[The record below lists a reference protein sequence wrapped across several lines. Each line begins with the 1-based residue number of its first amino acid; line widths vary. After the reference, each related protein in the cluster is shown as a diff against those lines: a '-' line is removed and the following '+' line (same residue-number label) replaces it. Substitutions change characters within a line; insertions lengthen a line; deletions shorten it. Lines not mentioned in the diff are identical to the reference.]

1 MDLSARRRFDRSLQI
16 CVDTYAL
23 KASRRNAWTARSR
36 LLLAKRITNSPLSL
50 LTCFYSSRRRA
61 KRADPGRDSMTGKIR
76 LAELQLAIMNVL
88 WDQGEVT
95 VAQVRQSLKAADRP
109 LAHTTI
115 ATMLS
120 RMETERHVEHRSEGR
135 ANIYRP
141 LLRREAVSRTM
152 VSDLASR
159 LFGGDV
165 TQMVA
170 HLLADTD
177 VTPEEIVRLKRLVR
191 DKEKEVN
198 DGQ

>member
-1 MDLSARRRFDRSLQI
+1 
-16 CVDTYAL
+16 
-23 KASRRNAWTARSR
+23 
-36 LLLAKRITNSPLSL
+36 
-50 LTCFYSSRRRA
+50 
-61 KRADPGRDSMTGKIR
+61 MTGQVR

-88 WDQGEVT
+88 WDEGEAT
-95 VAQVRQSLKAADRP
+95 VAQVRESLEQAERP

-120 RMETERHVEHRSEGR
+120 RMETEGHLEHRSEGR

-141 LLRREAVSRTM
+141 LLRREEVSRSM

-159 LFGGDV
+159 LFRGDV

-170 HLLADTD
+170 HLLAESD
-177 VTPEEIVRLKRLVR
+177 VTPEEIARLKKLVR
-191 DKEKEVN
+191 EKEREVK

>member
-1 MDLSARRRFDRSLQI
+1 
-16 CVDTYAL
+16 
-23 KASRRNAWTARSR
+23 
-36 LLLAKRITNSPLSL
+36 
-50 LTCFYSSRRRA
+50 
-61 KRADPGRDSMTGKIR
+61 MTGQVR

-88 WDQGEVT
+88 WDEGEAT
-95 VAQVRQSLKAADRP
+95 VAQVRESLEAADRP

-120 RMETERHVEHRSEGR
+120 RMETEGHVEHRSEGR

-141 LLRREAVSRTM
+141 LLRRDEVSRTM

-170 HLLADTD
+170 HLLADSE
-177 VTPEEIVRLKRLVR
+177 VTPEEISRLKKLVR
-191 DKEKEVN
+191 EKEKEVR

>member
-1 MDLSARRRFDRSLQI
+1 
-16 CVDTYAL
+16 
-23 KASRRNAWTARSR
+23 
-36 LLLAKRITNSPLSL
+36 
-50 LTCFYSSRRRA
+50 
-61 KRADPGRDSMTGKIR
+61 
-76 LAELQLAIMNVL
+76 MNVL
-88 WDQGEVT
+88 WDAGEAT
-95 VAQVRQSLKAADRP
+95 VSQVRESLKAADRP

-120 RMETERHVEHRSEGR
+120 RTETEGHLEHRSEGR

-141 LLRREAVSRTM
+141 LLQRDAVSREM

-170 HLLADTD
+170 HLLADSD
-177 VTPEEIVRLKRLVR
+177 VTPEEIVRLKKLVR
-191 DKEKEVN
+191 DKEKEVK